1 MLIHIIMEIL
11 ENIIKLIYYY
21 VYYTMFIL
29 CTVMYS
35 YDNSQS
41 IYQDKDLVY
50 LDTLDNKIIFFS
62 YFSSS
67 FLILLV

>member
-11 ENIIKLIYYY
+11 ENIIKLI
-21 VYYTMFIL
+21 YYTMFIL

>member
-11 ENIIKLIYYY
+11 ENIIKLI
-21 VYYTMFIL
+21 YYTMFIL

-67 FLILLV
+67 FLIFLV

>member
-11 ENIIKLIYYY
+11 ENIIKLI
-21 VYYTMFIL
+21 YYTMFIL

-41 IYQDKDLVY
+41 IYQDRDLVY
-50 LDTLDNKIIFFS
+50 LDNKIIFFS

>member
-11 ENIIKLIYYY
+11 ENIIKLI
-21 VYYTMFIL
+21 YYTMFIL

-41 IYQDKDLVY
+41 IYQDRDLVY

>member
-1 MLIHIIMEIL
+1 MEIL
-11 ENIIKLIYYY
+11 ENIIKLI
-21 VYYTMFIL
+21 YYTMFIL

-41 IYQDKDLVY
+41 IYQDRDLVY

>member
-1 MLIHIIMEIL
+1 MEIL
-11 ENIIKLIYYY
+11 ENIIKLI
-21 VYYTMFIL
+21 YYTMFIL